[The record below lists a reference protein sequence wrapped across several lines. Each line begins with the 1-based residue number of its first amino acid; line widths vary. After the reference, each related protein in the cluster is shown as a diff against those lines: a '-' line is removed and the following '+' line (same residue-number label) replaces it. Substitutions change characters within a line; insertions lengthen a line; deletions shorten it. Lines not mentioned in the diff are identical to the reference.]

1 MVVAPVLALGPAAYA
16 VSPGQPDPTF
26 DGDGL
31 WERSPIERGSGS
43 RRAERRLRGPDRPV
57 RSHRACCR
65 TLASPQLLRLLPT
78 GEPDTTFSGDG
89 LLPFDATSG
98 AGSSESPRA
107 MTVDASGRYVTLT
120 GMYTGT
126 AYGFH
131 VRRYTQLPAISLAVT
146 STISSIQPNLP
157 RDIATD
163 ATADQNIVVVGSDN
177 TDASMIATRL
187 HGAGASPG
195 TPDAAFGGD
204 GTVSVNPEG
213 SGHDSVAATVAV
225 DGAGRILLGGTS
237 YDQPGEGSFSGR
249 WALVRLTASGDP
261 DPTFSGDGVVLI
273 DPPSGFGALLDLAID
288 SRGRI
293 LAAGTGLPCGTI
305 PMPDTCTPSQRP
317 RLARFLANGTLD
329 TSFGNGGWARLPAPL
344 GGRIGDFQTVA
355 VDPRGWILAGGSS
368 GLEGSVVRFTPDGRA
383 DTRFATDGVFLLD
396 PHPTAGTDA
405 PHAGTNRIAIGDDG
419 VLAAGYARE
428 FAGYHWAAQRLD
440 NRGTPAPTGTHRA
453 AQGQA
458 LAPQGHRRALGA
470 GLPRPRGR
478 PEGRRTAAPHPAP
491 VPMGLGEH
499 AAPRHRSGREEG
511 RSVDLRPAG
520 LPMAT
525 GLRRAPPGG

>member
-1 MVVAPVLALGPAAYA
+1 MPQAPNGSRRGHTTAGLVSLLILPVLALGPAAYA

-26 DGDGL
+26 DADGL
-31 WERSPIERGSGS
+31 WERSPIDAAPGATGMSVDADGRIVLFGAAGV
-43 RRAERRLRGPDRPV
+43 LPDARQ
-57 RSHRACCR
+57 S
-65 TLASPQLLRLLPT
+65 QLLRLLPT
-78 GEPDTTFSGDG
+78 GEPDTGFSGDG

-98 AGSSESPRA
+98 AGSFEWPRA

-120 GMYTGT
+120 AMYTGT
-126 AYGFH
+126 DYGFH

-146 STISSIQPNLP
+146 STISSIKPNLP

-163 ATADQNIVVVGSDN
+163 ATADRNIVVVGSDN

-187 HGAGASPG
+187 HGAGASQG
-195 TPDAAFGGD
+195 TPDATFGGD

-213 SGHDSVAATVAV
+213 FGHQSVAATVEV
-225 DGAGRILLGGTS
+225 DGTGRILLGGTS

-293 LAAGTGLPCGTI
+293 LAAGTSIPCGTI
-305 PMPDTCTPSQRP
+305 PMPDTCSPSERP

-344 GGRIGDFQTVA
+344 GGRIGNFQTVA

-368 GLEGSVVRFTPDGRA
+368 GLQGSVVRFTPDGRA
-383 DTRFATDGVFLLD
+383 DGRFATDGVFLLD
-396 PHPTAGTDA
+396 PHPTAGSDA
-405 PHAGTNRIAIGDDG
+405 PHAGTNRVAISDDG

-428 FAGYHWAAQRLD
+428 LAGYHWAAQRLD
-440 NRGTPAPTGTHRA
+440 NRGTPALAGTIARPKARPTLLKGSAGPSGLVSRVHVAVQKVDAPLLRTQHRCRWVSGA
-453 AQGQA
+453 S
-458 LAPQGHRRALGA
+458 RASS
-470 GLPRPRGR
+470 P
-478 PEGRRTAAPHPAP
+478 
-491 VPMGLGEH
+491 
-499 AAPRHRSGREEG
+499 
-511 RSVDLRPAG
+511 
-520 LPMAT
+520 
-525 GLRRAPPGG
+525 LRR